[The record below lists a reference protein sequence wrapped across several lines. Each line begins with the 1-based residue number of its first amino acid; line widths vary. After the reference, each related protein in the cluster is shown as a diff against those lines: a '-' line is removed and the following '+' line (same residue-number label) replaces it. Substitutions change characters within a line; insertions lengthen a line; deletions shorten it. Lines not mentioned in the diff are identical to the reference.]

1 MRMLAPLAVLLLAAC
16 GAGDAA
22 DASDSQS
29 AVTTTAAV
37 ATAEAVDPAVKAVFQ
52 PYQTPTDSD
61 SAEADWDRP
70 IFSASL
76 RSLIERWK
84 QDFTDEGPL
93 ELQDFGWFCECQDW
107 DAAKFTVEVLPHSA
121 PKDGKVEVTAR
132 FDPGWDETRDM
143 TFELVDEG
151 GKWLIDDIKAG
162 SFEGGLRTSLD
173 RSIANPDV

>member
-1 MRMLAPLAVLLLAAC
+1 MKMLAPLAVLLLAAC
-16 GAGDAA
+16 GSGDAVD
-22 DASDSQS
+22 DAKAQP
-29 AVTTTAAV
+29 TAATI
-37 ATAEAVDPAVKAVFQ
+37 ATAETADGTVKTVFQ
-52 PYQTPTDSD
+52 PYQTPSD
-61 SAEADWDRP
+61 AESSEADWDRP

-76 RSLIERWK
+76 RALIERWK

-107 DAAKFTVEVLPHSA
+107 DAAKFEVEVLPHPA
-121 PKDGKVEVTAR
+121 PKNGRVEVTAR

-162 SFEGGLRTSLD
+162 SFEGGLRASLG
-173 RSIANPDV
+173 RAIATGPA